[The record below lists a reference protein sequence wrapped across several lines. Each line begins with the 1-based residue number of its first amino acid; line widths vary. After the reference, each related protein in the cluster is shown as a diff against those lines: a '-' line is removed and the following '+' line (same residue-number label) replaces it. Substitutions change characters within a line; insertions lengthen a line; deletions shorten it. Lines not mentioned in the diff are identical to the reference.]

1 MSISQHV
8 RATAAPASTRVN
20 SPSVTALRW
29 YMRIAGG
36 LMLLFMALPGDPS
49 SSTLFTFIANHA
61 PFIIPALAALIGSF
75 EKRANWLLGVVLALM
90 WAVLAVIFTFGGP
103 NGPGLVFTVAGI
115 VLVGSGLIVAALSFR
130 AFASDF

>member
-1 MSISQHV
+1 MSISQNV
-8 RATAAPASTRVN
+8 GADTAPVSTRVA

-29 YMRIAGG
+29 YMRIAAG
-36 LMLLFMALPGDPS
+36 LMVLFMALPGDPS

-90 WAVLAVIFTFGGP
+90 WAVLAIIFVFGGP
-103 NGPGLVFTVAGI
+103 NGPGLVFEIAGT
-115 VLVGSGLIVAALSFR
+115 VLVGAGLVIAALSFR
-130 AFASDF
+130 AYASDF

>member
-1 MSISQHV
+1 
-8 RATAAPASTRVN
+8 
-20 SPSVTALRW
+20 
-29 YMRIAGG
+29 MRIAGA

-90 WAVLAVIFTFGGP
+90 WAVLAVIFVFGGP
-103 NGPGLVFTVAGI
+103 NGPGLVFVIAGVVI
-115 VLVGSGLIVAALSFR
+115 VGTGLLIAALSFR
-130 AFASDF
+130 AFASDFR